1 MDSFYRILL
10 QSNQV
15 KKVYPHMRGHKNF
28 CQLISLFFDSCI
40 HVFHDKDFSIWPDPE
55 RLYYKNSLPNM
66 HTGLQAWTS
75 MPEYSSNDQEI
86 QLWLLIQS
94 IACQYAWPGLTVNA
108 TWRLAIVDGKP
119 ENFILLYILLLWSY
133 NKIICLLLWS
143 CWGNWLRWLWY
154 HGVTIGCAIMHSI
167 HR

>member
-1 MDSFYRILL
+1 MDSFYHILL

-15 KKVYPHMRGHKNF
+15 KYTPTCEVIK
-28 CQLISLFFDSCI
+28 ISVSSSAYFLTHDSI
-40 HVFHDKDFSIWPDPE
+40 NEFHDKDFSIWPDPE

-75 MPEYSSNDQEI
+75 IPEYSSNDQEI

-119 ENFILLYILLLWSY
+119 ENFILLYINY
-133 NKIICLLLWS
+133 YYEVITK
-143 CWGNWLRWLWY
+143 
-154 HGVTIGCAIMHSI
+154 
-167 HR
+167 